1 MASKIPH
8 DKIEPTRAK
17 EARLASLYEEYYD
30 RIAHYVYVRIGDKSE
45 AEDIASEVFLKALES
60 LRTYEERGLPMQAWL
75 FKIAHNMVVDHLRK
89 ATKYKKIPIETVE
102 INDESDPQKT
112 AETNIEMEKVAIAM
126 QQLTD
131 EQKEVIQLRFFGG
144 LNSREV
150 SVLLNK
156 SDGAVREMQRAA
168 LEKLRGLLS
177 ESKLGD

>member
-89 ATKYKKIPIETVE
+89 ATKYKTLTSEPVE
-102 INDESDPQKT
+102 IKDGSDPQKT

-131 EQKEVIQLRFFGG
+131 AQKEVIQLRFFGG

-168 LEKLRGLLS
+168 LEKLRGLLG
-177 ESKLGD
+177 ESRFME